1 MLKGRGGMEEVM
13 FFIGEGFTKDEALLE
28 DGAIRV
34 RRHGKT
40 VMLMAMALA
49 LAMAMAIAGKQRT
62 MLEEGRPAKLSR

>member
-49 LAMAMAIAGKQRT
+49 LAMAIAGKQRT

>member
-40 VMLMAMALA
+40 EMLMAMALA
-49 LAMAMAIAGKQRT
+49 LAMAIAGKQRT